1 VKQVQVLS
9 MNLELPNG
17 VKAKS
22 EERKVKEL
30 SDFVVPG
37 SSSNSGLQP
46 ATGHGPTR
54 HAVKY
59 GLARRG

>member
-1 VKQVQVLS
+1 VVCKGRGLVKQVQILS
-9 MNLELPNG
+9 MDLELPNG

-37 SSSNSGLQP
+37 SSVAAFP
-46 ATGHGPTR
+46 P
-54 HAVKY
+54 
-59 GLARRG
+59 